1 MKKSLFIIILIY
13 IFASSIGYTQNKAK
27 SDLCVY
33 NEKLMV
39 GTWKM
44 DTIYLKENIN
54 LGDYK
59 ELYDQKFRELKDSTV
74 FYFRNDYTYERV
86 AKGQSTKG
94 TWSISNDGTL
104 IIVKMIGKE
113 AEEKSR
119 ILELT
124 KTNLVM
130 SPMSESSNSKVVMHK
145 VIDNE

>member
-1 MKKSLFIIILIY
+1 
-13 IFASSIGYTQNKAK
+13 
-27 SDLCVY
+27 
-33 NEKLMV
+33 
-39 GTWKM
+39 
-44 DTIYLKENIN
+44 IYLKENIN

-104 IIVKMIGKE
+104 VIVKMIGKE